1 MRGCAA
7 VRRLCACGVAVRMR
21 VRAVGRELGR
31 SRVRGSAGR
40 ARRGEEQDHVSGH
53 VSDEAMAPVTPPPTS
68 IEDVATR
75 SWIPVPKFLT
85 SVRFFDAG

>member
-21 VRAVGRELGR
+21 VRAGARVG
-31 SRVRGSAGR
+31 AI
-40 ARRGEEQDHVSGH
+40 GEEHDHVSGH
-53 VSDEAMAPVTPPPTS
+53 VSDEAMAPVTPRTS